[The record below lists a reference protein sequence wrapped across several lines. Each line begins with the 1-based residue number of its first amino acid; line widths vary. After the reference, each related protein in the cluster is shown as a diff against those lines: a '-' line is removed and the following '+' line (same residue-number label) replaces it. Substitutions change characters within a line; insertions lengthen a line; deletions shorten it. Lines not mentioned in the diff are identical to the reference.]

1 MFYILVV
8 VVVMVLILIIKKLIA
23 DTRISS
29 KNYIK
34 YDQLVTKPEQ
44 ILLYRLEK
52 SLPNKY
58 KIGYQVALNRLVK
71 PVAKDR
77 KKYFRLSSKIGSKSV
92 DFVILSQDYVPLL
105 VIELD
110 DSSHSSKQAMARDK
124 LKTNILQASGIPLIR
139 FNVKNIP
146 DMAELNN
153 LFFNNENAF
162 LKVKK

>member
-92 DFVILSQDYVPLL
+92 DFVILSQ
-105 VIELD
+105 E
-110 DSSHSSKQAMARDK
+110 
-124 LKTNILQASGIPLIR
+124 SGIPLIR